1 MRVALGASLLAVA
14 AAAHAATFPVDDSA
28 SLPRE
33 GNVQM
38 EWRSLAP
45 NRAVGNAVDGT
56 MIVTVRLN
64 TAPWLNRN
72 GKIYMTL
79 PEQPIGEVTAEWST
93 QGRLLPGKV
102 ASGNR
107 TLVFAGPIRTPLLE
121 DTIALKISADGR
133 RLASSQRLQFNFE
146 IDVE

>member
-1 MRVALGASLLAVA
+1 MRATVAGMLFLA
-14 AAAHAATFPVDDSA
+14 AAGAAAATFPVDDSA

-45 NRAVGNAVDGT
+45 NRAVGNAVDGA

-79 PEQPIGEVTAEWST
+79 PEQSIGEVTAEWTT
-93 QGRLLPGKV
+93 QGKLLPGKIV
-102 ASGNR
+102 SGNR
-107 TLVFAGPIRTPLLE
+107 ALVFAGPIKANVIE
-121 DTIALKISADGR
+121 DTIALRISADGR